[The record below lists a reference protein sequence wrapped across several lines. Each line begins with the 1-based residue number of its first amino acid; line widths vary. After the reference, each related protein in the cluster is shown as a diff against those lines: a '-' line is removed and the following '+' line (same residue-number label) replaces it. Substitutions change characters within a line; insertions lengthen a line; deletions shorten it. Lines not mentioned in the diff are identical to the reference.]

1 MKLYVLY
8 DVVQD
13 KLIAEMESSI
23 GSNMVLGAINPE
35 TDGNFFKKIIISGVL
50 GKKDAMMGLEKWWKW
65 AIESKDVW
73 VSEEFPFNYKNVVFK
88 ELIIK

>member
-13 KLIAEMESSI
+13 KLIAEMESFI